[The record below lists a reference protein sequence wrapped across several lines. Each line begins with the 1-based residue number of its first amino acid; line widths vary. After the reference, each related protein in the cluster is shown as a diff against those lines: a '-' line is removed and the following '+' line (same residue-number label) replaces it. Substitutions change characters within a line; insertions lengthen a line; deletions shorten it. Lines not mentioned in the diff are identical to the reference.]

1 MYGVCV
7 SKDSQKIITCSHDE
21 TIRVWEIMKGNLQ
34 KTVKAH
40 TSTVYSV
47 VLSPDGKL
55 LATASADKTV
65 KVSPAGQGAA
75 WRSWGNGRRLHIRS
89 RECCRSSSQLSL
101 YQASASH
108 VCRNRC
114 GSWGQAS

>member
-1 MYGVCV
+1 MYLPVRCGRSVPAGHAAPVYGVCV

-55 LATASADKTV
+55 IATASADKTV
-65 KVSPAGQGAA
+65 KVGADGRGVSCLREMGQSPC
-75 WRSWGNGRRLHIRS
+75 
-89 RECCRSSSQLSL
+89 E
-101 YQASASH
+101 AS
-108 VCRNRC
+108 
-114 GSWGQAS
+114 